1 VLLSEDNGECFPDAA
16 DPGWI
21 ALFYFLGTLYM
32 FLALAIVCD
41 EFFVPS
47 LEQITLRMDISNDVA
62 GATLMAA
69 GGSAPELFTSAIATF
84 KESDI
89 GFAAI
94 VGSAVFNVLFVI
106 GVCAFTAPKPLELT
120 WWPLARD
127 CSYYAVTLALLAVF
141 FMPISKQKIEHFE
154 AAILF
159 ALYFGY
165 VVVMKFSQKM
175 NEFIST
181 KLSTLRA
188 PKDAKIDHFADDQY
202 GRMSLE
208 SAERVSRESMRIVR
222 SRVRRE
228 SMRMVQESNLYRSGF
243 RAGMINMLTKDE
255 WDFKDVASITVVN
268 SICGDVQET
277 FKKLD
282 VDDNGYLDLSE
293 LGALLEGL
301 EADISRKPIEELMEE
316 LDLNHDG
323 KVSFEEFSKWYI
335 QSEERILGAMRDIF
349 EDVDEDKDG
358 VLNAMEMRAFLRL
371 IEVEESSTCHIS
383 TILGEHVVDQKV
395 DAQQTADGLQK
406 VDGLHKVDE
415 KAVADPV
422 PEHGDII
429 NLDQENKAK
438 VKVTGMTFEDFKA
451 WFVTTS
457 YYEAKL
463 EVFRKQA
470 KCMEAMDT
478 ESMLS
483 WPTSWHGRFWFVW
496 TLPLILLFVLTVPD
510 TRKPEKAK
518 WSWLSFV
525 VSILWIGFFS
535 FWLVEWT
542 VIIGDTLQIPTVV
555 MGLTFLAAGTS
566 IPDLLSSVI
575 VAKQGY
581 GDMAVSSSI
590 GSNIFDVTVG
600 LPLPWLLYIIY
611 HHDGRSVYVSA
622 DGLIGSIL
630 ILLGMLVLIVAI
642 IGFSKWRMTKLLGAL
657 FMLFYGGFVA
667 EQLAVADWSC

>member
-1 VLLSEDNGECFPDAA
+1 
-16 DPGWI
+16 
-21 ALFYFLGTLYM
+21 
-32 FLALAIVCD
+32 
-41 EFFVPS
+41 
-47 LEQITLRMDISNDVA
+47 
-62 GATLMAA
+62 
-69 GGSAPELFTSAIATF
+69 
-84 KESDI
+84 
-89 GFAAI
+89 
-94 VGSAVFNVLFVI
+94 
-106 GVCAFTAPKPLELT
+106 LELT

-228 SMRMVQESNLYRSGF
+228 SMRMVQESNLYRGGF

-282 VDDNGYLDLSE
+282 VDKNGYLDLSE

-383 TILGEHVVDQKV
+383 TILGEHVVDHKV
-395 DAQQTADGLQK
+395 DGQQK

-415 KAVADPV
+415 KAATDPV

>member
-383 TILGEHVVDQKV
+383 TILGEHVVDHKV
-395 DAQQTADGLQK
+395 DGQQK

-415 KAVADPV
+415 KAATDPV